1 MSAQVPLPLTP
12 EGAVPIGDAACLT
25 VDEHGGAVLVWGT
38 LWWSWQT
45 GDEAGRRLAVVQL
58 AAAKAAKRV
67 EIAAAFGVTPETVWR
82 WCRDYGQ
89 EGIAGLVPVKPGPKG
104 AWKLTNEVIDQ
115 IVVLDGQGL
124 TQAAIAE
131 QVGVSSFS
139 VRQVLRDRQPATAD
153 VCDHEPQHH
162 DEELAVLPA
171 PQPRTAERQAARFGQ
186 LTEATPRV
194 TEGRQLP
201 LAGLLLAL
209 PTLEATGLLEVAGQT
224 YGKLKN
230 GFYGLRSV
238 LLTLVLLALL
248 REPRAEGATRIVPS
262 DLGRI
267 LALDRAPEV
276 STIRRRLAEIAQRG
290 KAGELLA
297 GLARRHV
304 DTHRQAVGFFYIDG
318 HVRAYHGT
326 HKLPKA
332 HVARMRISMPATL
345 ETWVSDVNGDPI
357 LVVIAPP
364 SASTAAEVRRLL
376 PELRQLADGRRTTVV
391 FDRGG
396 WSPDLFAH
404 LLDEGFD
411 LLTYRKGGVRPEPRA
426 AFVAHVWIDERG
438 VEHHWELADRPVRIK
453 LSAKG
458 TKRHGRKTILLRQIV
473 RRSPDGHQTQIV
485 TSRFDL
491 TAAEVAARMFNR
503 WRQENYFRYGR
514 QHFALDGLDTY
525 TTIADD
531 PDRSV
536 PNPAKRDTRRTI
548 RKLEATI
555 ASGEAA
561 LGRHRNSAALDG
573 SLDELE
579 ATLDEV
585 RGQLEDARQTAAAIP
600 ARVPLATIAP
610 DARLLDSETK
620 LLTHAC
626 RIAAYNTESSLARLL
641 APHYARA
648 GDEARSLLREAF
660 TLAGDLQ
667 IIDGR
672 LQVTLNPASA
682 PRRSRAI
689 AALCEQLN
697 DTETVYPGTD
707 LVLRYAIKAT
717 PDVA

>member
-1 MSAQVPLPLTP
+1 M
-12 EGAVPIGDAACLT
+12 
-25 VDEHGGAVLVWGT
+25 
-38 LWWSWQT
+38 
-45 GDEAGRRLAVVQL
+45 VQL
-58 AAAKAAKRV
+58 VAAKVAKRV

-248 REPRAEGATRIVPS
+248 REPRAEGATRIVPA

-318 HVRAYHGT
+318 HVRAYHGIRQ
-326 HKLPKA
+326 LPKA

-458 TKRHGRKTILLRQIV
+458 TKRHGCKTILLRQIV

-491 TAAEVAARMFNR
+491 PAVEVAARMFNR

-525 TTIADD
+525 TAISDD

-672 LQVTLNPASA
+672 LHVTLNPASA